1 MNRHYI
7 SDVYEPHERAALRAE
22 GRHIGLVLAIATAM
36 VVLLALLVWPRPT
49 HAQEAFKLPV
59 PSCYFEHIDYRY
71 ELGDPYD
78 AIIWW
83 CDAESGL
90 EENYRTGELGGI
102 REFLF
107 RVNAAGKDL
116 WQADRQIFVRA
127 LTPRESTLVQRL
139 STAGEPRC
147 VFATTAKTT
156 QVLSKSLDGTIGP
169 VRTDATGKA
178 IRWPTTSDRP
188 SCYAWVKEGT
198 KRWCSVT
205 GLLDTMGRE
214 IGPDSYVACKL
225 VTAPAQGWQ

>member
-156 QVLSKSLDGTIGP
+156 QVLSKSLDAPLDRCAQMPP
-169 VRTDATGKA
+169 VRPYGGPRRAIGHRATHGSKRA
-178 IRWPTTSDRP
+178 RNAGAASPGCSIRW
-188 SCYAWVKEGT
+188 G
-198 KRWCSVT
+198 
-205 GLLDTMGRE
+205 GRLGR
-214 IGPDSYVACKL
+214 IAMLRAS
-225 VTAPAQGWQ
+225 W